1 MIEDIRSEIV
11 SDHPGADTQS
21 EVNINIIKYSILI
34 TQQYQQFHTIDYLEE
49 QTILTLEHLIQ
60 EDLFLPIDLHIVGQA
75 MTLILIMI
83 IDLEGMQVKTIHHLE
98 NLILSMEHSLLFKE
112 MKKKWI

>member
-49 QTILTLEHLIQ
+49 QTI
-60 EDLFLPIDLHIVGQA
+60 
-75 MTLILIMI
+75 
-83 IDLEGMQVKTIHHLE
+83 
-98 NLILSMEHSLLFKE
+98 
-112 MKKKWI
+112 

>member
-34 TQQYQQFHTIDYLEE
+34 TPQYQQFHTIDYLEE
-49 QTILTLEHLIQ
+49 QTI
-60 EDLFLPIDLHIVGQA
+60 
-75 MTLILIMI
+75 
-83 IDLEGMQVKTIHHLE
+83 
-98 NLILSMEHSLLFKE
+98 
-112 MKKKWI
+112 